1 MDILIV
7 DDSEDQL
14 LVLKSILSEKG
25 YKKIHLVKS
34 ADQAFET
41 LGLKNSYKKE
51 HIDLILM
58 DINMP
63 DIDGIEAC
71 KVIKK
76 DKKLKDI
83 PIIMI
88 TAHREEN
95 HLQSA
100 FEVGAID
107 YITKPIN
114 KTELLARVH
123 SALKLKRETDSRKER
138 EREITEMAELLDEA
152 NKKLTRMSYRD
163 GLTNVP
169 NRRYFEEFFIGEW
182 KNAIREKEF
191 ISLIMVDIDC
201 FKAYND
207 TYGHLKGDDCLKKV
221 AGILNDALK
230 RPKDFLCRY
239 GGEEFIGVLPNTDEK
254 GVLEVANRFLS
265 ETKKL
270 KIKHGKSSAS
280 KYVTISIGV
289 ATVKPEKSKKTNSFV
304 SDVDKALYAAKQAGR
319 NCVKV
324 ANCKSKNGG
333 LNNAR

>member
-14 LVLKSILSEKG
+14 LILKSILSEEG
-25 YKKIHLVKS
+25 YTNIHLVKS
-34 ADQAFET
+34 ADQAFEI
-41 LGLKNSYKKE
+41 LGLKNIYKKE
-51 HIDLILM
+51 DIDLVLM

-63 DIDGIEAC
+63 EIDGIEAC
-71 KVIKK
+71 EEIKK
-76 DKKLKDI
+76 YEELKDI

-100 FEVGAID
+100 FNAGAMD
-107 YITKPIN
+107 YINKPIN

-138 EREITEMAELLDEA
+138 ERELTEMAELLDEA
-152 NKKLTRMSYRD
+152 NKKLTRISYRD
-163 GLTNVP
+163 GLTGVP

-182 KNAIREKEF
+182 KNSIREKEF
-191 ISLIMVDIDC
+191 ISLIMVDIDF
-201 FKAYND
+201 FKPYND

-221 AGILNDALK
+221 AGTLNDALK

-239 GGEEFIGVLPNTDEK
+239 GGEEFIAVLPNTDEK
-254 GVLEVANRFLS
+254 GVLEVANRFLR

-270 KIKHGKSSAS
+270 KIEHETSDAG

-289 ATVKPEKSKKTNSFV
+289 ATIKPEKRGQTNSFV
-304 SDVDKALYAAKQAGR
+304 KEVDQALYAAKQAGR

-324 ANCKSKNGG
+324 AK
-333 LNNAR
+333 

>member
-1 MDILIV
+1 MHILIV

-14 LVLKSILSEKG
+14 LVLKSILSGEG

-34 ADQAFET
+34 ADQAFEI
-41 LGLKNSYKKE
+41 LGLKNNYKE
-51 HIDLILM
+51 ERIDLILM

-63 DIDGIEAC
+63 DIDGIKAC
-71 KVIKK
+71 EEIKRHEE
-76 DKKLKDI
+76 LRDI

-88 TAHREEN
+88 TANREEN

-100 FEVGAID
+100 FQAGAMD

-138 EREITEMAELLDEA
+138 ERELTEMAELLDEA

-163 GLTNVP
+163 GLTGVP
-169 NRRYFEEFFIGEW
+169 NRRYFEEFFVGEW
-182 KNAIREKEF
+182 KYAIREKES
-191 ISLIMVDIDC
+191 ISLIMIDIDC

-221 AGILNDALK
+221 AGTLEEALK

-239 GGEEFIGVLPNTDEK
+239 GGEEFIAVLPNTDEK

-270 KIKHGKSSAS
+270 KIEHKKSSTG
-280 KYVTISIGV
+280 KYVSISVGV
-289 ATVKPEKSKKTNSFV
+289 ATIKPERSQKTNSFV
-304 SDVDKALYAAKQAGR
+304 SNVDKALYAAKQAGR
-319 NCVKV
+319 NCIK
-324 ANCKSKNGG
+324 ASDCSSK
-333 LNNAR
+333 

>member
-1 MDILIV
+1 MNILIV

-14 LVLKSILSEKG
+14 LVLKSILSREG

-34 ADQAFET
+34 ADQAFEV
-41 LGLKNSYKKE
+41 LGLKNSYKEE

-58 DINMP
+58 DVNMP
-63 DIDGIEAC
+63 DINGIEAC
-71 KVIKK
+71 KEIKK
-76 DKKLKDI
+76 HNEVRDI

-88 TAHREEN
+88 TANREEN

-100 FEVGAID
+100 FNAGAMD
-107 YITKPIN
+107 YINKPIN

-138 EREITEMAELLDEA
+138 ERELTEMAELLDEA

-163 GLTNVP
+163 GLTGVP
-169 NRRYFEEFFIGEW
+169 NRRYFEEFFVGEW
-182 KNAIREKEF
+182 KYAIREKES

-221 AGILNDALK
+221 AGTLEKALK

-239 GGEEFIGVLPNTDEK
+239 GGEEFIAVLPNTDEK

-265 ETKKL
+265 EIKNL
-270 KIKHGKSSAS
+270 KIKHESSSAS
-280 KYVTISIGV
+280 KHVTLSIGV
-289 ATVKPEKSKKTNSFV
+289 ATIRPEKSEKTTSFV
-304 SDVDKALYAAKQAGR
+304 SDVDQALYAAKQAGR

-324 ANCKSKNGG
+324 AGCNSKNGG
-333 LNNAR
+333 LNDAG

>member
-1 MDILIV
+1 MNILIV

-14 LVLKSILSEKG
+14 LVLKSILSGEG

-34 ADQAFET
+34 ADQASEI

-51 HIDLILM
+51 NIDLILM

-63 DIDGIEAC
+63 DVNGIEAC
-71 KVIKK
+71 EEIKK
-76 DKKLKDI
+76 HEELRDI

-100 FEVGAID
+100 FHAGAMD
-107 YITKPIN
+107 YINKPIN

-138 EREITEMAELLDEA
+138 ERELTEMAELLDEA
-152 NKKLTRMSYRD
+152 NKQLTRMSYRD
-163 GLTNVP
+163 GLTGVP
-169 NRRYFEEFFIGEW
+169 NRRYFDEFFVGEW
-182 KNAIREKEF
+182 KHAIREKES

-221 AGILNDALK
+221 AETLDKALK

-239 GGEEFIGVLPNTDEK
+239 GGEEFIAVLPNTDEK
-254 GVLEVANRFLS
+254 GVLEVANRFQK
-265 ETKKL
+265 EIKKL
-270 KIKHGKSSAS
+270 EIEHEISTAN

-289 ATVKPEKSKKTNSFV
+289 ATVKPEHTEQTKPFV
-304 SDVDKALYAAKQAGR
+304 NAVDKALYAAKQSGR
-319 NCVKV
+319 NCIKV
-324 ANCKSKNGG
+324 AGCKSKMEV
-333 LNNAR
+333 

>member
-1 MDILIV
+1 MHILIV

-14 LVLKSILSEKG
+14 LVLKSILSGEG

-34 ADQAFET
+34 AGQAFEI
-41 LGLKNSYKKE
+41 LGLKNSYKEE

-71 KVIKK
+71 EKIKK
-76 DKKLKDI
+76 HEELRDI

-100 FEVGAID
+100 FNAGAMD
-107 YITKPIN
+107 FITKPIN

-138 EREITEMAELLDEA
+138 ERELTDMAELLDEA

-163 GLTNVP
+163 GLTGVP
-169 NRRYFEEFFIGEW
+169 NRRYFEEFFVGEW
-182 KNAIREKEF
+182 KYAIREKES

-207 TYGHLKGDDCLKKV
+207 TYGHLKGDDCLRKV
-221 AGILNDALK
+221 AKTLEEALK

-239 GGEEFIGVLPNTDEK
+239 GGEEFVAVLPNTDEK
-254 GVLEVANRFLS
+254 GVLEVANRFLR

-270 KIKHGKSSAS
+270 KIEHKKSFAG

-289 ATVKPEKSKKTNSFV
+289 ATIKPERDKKTNSFV

-319 NCVKV
+319 NCIKV
-324 ANCKSKNGG
+324 SNCISK
-333 LNNAR
+333 

>member
-1 MDILIV
+1 MNILIV

-14 LVLKSILSEKG
+14 LVLKSILSSEG

-34 ADQAFET
+34 ADQAFEI

-51 HIDLILM
+51 NIDLILM

-63 DIDGIEAC
+63 DVNGIEAC
-71 KVIKK
+71 EEIKK
-76 DKKLKDI
+76 HEELRDI

-100 FEVGAID
+100 FHAGAMD
-107 YITKPIN
+107 YINKPIN

-138 EREITEMAELLDEA
+138 ERELTEMAELLDEA

-163 GLTNVP
+163 GLTGVP
-169 NRRYFEEFFIGEW
+169 NRRYFDEFFVGEW
-182 KNAIREKEF
+182 KHAIREKES

-221 AGILNDALK
+221 AETLDKALK

-239 GGEEFIGVLPNTDEK
+239 GGEEFIAVLPNTDEK
-254 GVLEVANRFLS
+254 GVLEVANRFQR
-265 ETKKL
+265 EIKKL
-270 KIKHGKSSAS
+270 EIEHEISTAN

-289 ATVKPEKSKKTNSFV
+289 ATVKPEHTEKTKPFV
-304 SDVDKALYAAKQAGR
+304 SAVDKALYAAKQSGR
-319 NCVKV
+319 NCIKV
-324 ANCKSKNGG
+324 AGCKSKMEV
-333 LNNAR
+333 